1 MEPLGNVGTPM
12 QLLRMTDPMPAT
24 RAALGDEAFEAAY
37 AAGRSLSLDE
47 ALELAR
53 AKTTQP

>member
-1 MEPLGNVGTPM
+1 
-12 QLLRMTDPMPAT
+12 MPAT

-53 AKTTQP
+53 AKTTQL

>member
-1 MEPLGNVGTPM
+1 
-12 QLLRMTDPMPAT
+12 MPAT